1 MSNTTILI
9 SSAKESFVRQ
19 KLSSREAKIH
29 TTLSDIDTMPLSIKN
44 QIKHDHQQP

>member
-1 MSNTTILI
+1 MMIKVTSITIRTYRAPSPFMSNTTILI

-29 TTLSDIDTMPLSIKN
+29 TNT
-44 QIKHDHQQP
+44 